1 MKKLLATLA
10 IAASSTTF
18 AADFVSVDVDAV
30 KGREGQGDSVAQ
42 YIRVGKQ
49 LGGLQLGLQ
58 GRTAKLDGGGLLS
71 SFEATVANPKVNVL
85 GITPFVGVG
94 HDQGFNG
101 ASGGSYNYGLVGATA
116 GAKVGPG
123 FALVGVK
130 TRVGSTEKNDTQQT
144 VAFGTYSVPVAK
156 NVAVNLNVSRS
167 SQDIKENAYGLGL
180 QFSF

>member
-10 IAASSTTF
+10 LAASSTTF
-18 AADFVSVDVDAV
+18 AADFVSVDVDTV
-30 KGREGQGDSVAQ
+30 KGRDGQGDSTAQ
-42 YIRVGKQ
+42 YIRIGKE
-49 LGGLQLGLQ
+49 LGGLQFGLQ
-58 GRTAKLDGGGLLS
+58 SRTAKVDGGGLLS
-71 SFEATVANPKVNVL
+71 SFETTVASPRVKVL
-85 GITPFVGVG
+85 GITPFIGVG

-130 TRVGSTEKNDTQQT
+130 TRVGSTEQNNTRQT

-167 SQDIKENAYGLGL
+167 DQDIKENAYGLGL
-180 QFSF
+180 QFNF